1 MVTEIRSLKQLEEI
15 FSAKKNV
22 IVDFWAAWCGPCK
35 LTSPEFQKAADEFSD
50 AQFVKVNVDDHTDI
64 IVAYN
69 ITSLPTIVRL
79 NVKRKPLAYVKN
91 QNYWSFQLTKVHMID
106 LLGLDLIKRY
116 YLKLKKLTIHQN

>member
-64 IVAYN
+64 AAAYN
-69 ITSLPTIVRL
+69 ITSLPTIVVFE
-79 NVKRKPLAYVKN
+79 NGVEKREPLALCQKPKLLIF
-91 QNYWSFQLTKVHMID
+91 SITKVHDWSAWFGSGWNVI
-106 LLGLDLIKRY
+106 I
-116 YLKLKKLTIHQN
+116 

>member
-64 IVAYN
+64 AAAYK
-69 ITSLPTIVRL
+69 ITSLPTIVVFE
-79 NVKRKPLAYVKN
+79 NGIEKKRAIGFMPK
-91 QNYWSFQLTKVHMID
+91 TKIID
-106 LLGLDLIKRY
+106 LF
-116 YLKLKKLTIHQN
+116 NN